1 MFGVRLLH
9 FSSFWLLQNGK
20 HHVEETMKLTFAEFQ
35 SESQSYLTLC
45 NPMDYT
51 VHGVLQVRIL
61 EWAAF
66 PFSGGSSQPDLEP
79 RSPTL
84 LVDSL
89 PAEPQGKVAE
99 SQTSAS
105 IPIQLQH
112 YFNVSTC
119 FQKQSFF
126 SHPHLLELQ
135 IFFNQDYCKSIE
147 VTIIQK

>member
-1 MFGVRLLH
+1 MINNIWRPEYWSGQPFPSPGDLP
-9 FSSFWLLQNGK
+9 
-20 HHVEETMKLTFAEFQ
+20 
-35 SESQSYLTLC
+35 
-45 NPMDYT
+45 NPE
-51 VHGVLQVRIL
+51 I
-61 EWAAF
+61 
-66 PFSGGSSQPDLEP
+66 EP

-105 IPIQLQH
+105 SPIQSQH

-135 IFFNQDYCKSIE
+135 IFVHQDNCKSLEI
-147 VTIIQK
+147 TIIQK